1 MEFGKH
7 DTGGTHPEWAQQ
19 LVNDAMNV
27 VERQGVQDDIIS
39 GPRPF
44 WNQTLDLRG
53 GPEWVVKMSYCL
65 YNKLP
70 QSAFTATDICYNDLP

>member
-1 MEFGKH
+1 MEFGKN
-7 DTGGTHPEWAQQ
+7 DTGGAHPEWAQQ

-44 WNQTLDLRG
+44 
-53 GPEWVVKMSYCL
+53 
-65 YNKLP
+65 
-70 QSAFTATDICYNDLP
+70 

>member
-1 MEFGKH
+1 MFTGDNKRHCVLRRETEEEEEECISDLLRMEFGKH

-44 WNQTLDLRG
+44 
-53 GPEWVVKMSYCL
+53 
-65 YNKLP
+65 
-70 QSAFTATDICYNDLP
+70 